1 VFSEIKIMSTEKQLV
16 QRLLSFADIK
26 INGNNPHDIQ
36 VYDERFYNRVLKEG
50 TLGIGESYMEG
61 WWDAPRLDEFFDDV
75 FRANLE
81 ERVSGKD
88 MLRGMVAKLTNR
100 QKKDKAFD
108 IGETHYDIGNALYR
122 GMLDDRMVYTCG
134 YWKNAKD
141 LNEAQGAK
149 LDLTC
154 RKIGLEQD
162 MTVLDIGCGWGS
174 FAKYASEKYGAKVLG
189 ITVSKEQVELGKE
202 LRENSQVYLRLQD
215 YRDLRNEKFD
225 RIVSLG
231 MLEHVGP
238 KNYKT
243 YMEIAKRSLK
253 EDGLFL
259 LHTIGKNTPGPID
272 KWMDK
277 YIFPNAVLP
286 TMEQILKASR
296 GKFVLKDLHNFGPDY
311 DKTLMAWNENFQKS
325 WSKIKKDYSQEFK
338 RMWEYYL
345 LSCAGSFRAGKNQL
359 WQLVFSKEG
368 EQMEYQSVR

>member
-1 VFSEIKIMSTEKQLV
+1 MSTEKQLV